1 MSFLRPEQ
9 IINQITIKPNYTA
22 ADFGAGSGGFSL
34 PLAKKLKE
42 GRVYAIDIQ
51 AETLSALEGAA
62 KAQGLYNIKVILGDL
77 EKEQGSKLDDSS
89 VDLVFIANLLFQS
102 QDRIKVLQ
110 EAKRILKPGGKMA
123 IIDWNQNYFFG
134 PKEKAVKPESLDDEV
149 RSLGLKELKRLDAGS
164 SHFCLLI
171 EKP

>member
-9 IINQITIKPNYTA
+9 IINQISFKPNYIV

-34 PLAKKLKE
+34 PIAKKLKE

-62 KAQGLYNIKVILGDL
+62 KAQGLYNIKTVLGDL
-77 EKEQGSKLDDSS
+77 EKSQGSKLDDNS
-89 VDLVFIANLLFQS
+89 VDLVFIANLLFQA
-102 QDRIKVLQ
+102 QDRTKVLQ
-110 EAKRILKPGGKMA
+110 EAKRILKLKGKMVV
-123 IIDWNQNYFFG
+123 IDWNQSYFFG
-134 PKEKAVKPESLDDEV
+134 PKEKAVKPENLDDEV
-149 RSLGLKELKRLDAGS
+149 RGLGLKDLKRLDAGS